1 MVNGNNR
8 LLLVHAGGSKTGST
22 AIQNFCELHAE
33 RLLEAGIFYGR
44 RLGIGSKYQM
54 GSGNGYP
61 LYQALAAGNSRDV
74 LELTQSHAAH
84 GRLGL
89 CSSEY
94 FAHSTVDDWLR
105 LEESC
110 DQSGLQ
116 LKVIFFVR
124 NVIPFLQS
132 AFDQAV
138 KRHGESASFT
148 LWSETS
154 EWQHV
159 QSLRVLAD
167 ALGPASISVVHYD
180 SALFTLIR
188 TFLGV
193 MGVDSSFEV
202 DADAASRTVNR
213 SLTSVERTA
222 MRRINATLGGMVAA
236 ELSDHLIYRR
246 PEMKA
251 QAEEV
256 EAATVRRLVE
266 RFEMDVQWINQHF
279 FAGQETVAVLPR
291 PASPSAAALGVA
303 PSDFEQERN
312 CLTDI
317 ADWCVAKL
325 KGSKADA
332 IDFVANRLRFIDWHN
347 GGNPL
352 IPPDF
357 DPVAYLLFNPDVL
370 AAGVPPYEHFILAG
384 HKEGRSH
391 KWPNSW

>member
-1 MVNGNNR
+1 MVNGNKR

-22 AIQNFCELHAE
+22 AIQNFCEMHAE
-33 RLLEAGIFYGR
+33 RLLEAGIFFGR

-61 LYQALAAGNSRDV
+61 LYQALAGGHSRDV

-94 FAHSTVDDWLR
+94 FAHSTVDEWHR

-110 DQSGLQ
+110 NQSGLQ

-138 KRHGESASFT
+138 KRHGESASFA

-159 QSLRVLAD
+159 QSLRVLAE
-167 ALGPASISVVHYD
+167 ALGPASITVVHYD
-180 SALFTLIR
+180 SAIFTLIR

-193 MGVDSSFEV
+193 MGVDSSFQV
-202 DADAASRTVNR
+202 AAEDESRTVNR
-213 SLTSVERTA
+213 SLTSVERTSL
-222 MRRINATLGGMVAA
+222 RRINATLGNTVAA

-256 EAATVRRLVE
+256 DAATVNRLIE
-266 RFEMDVQWINQHF
+266 RFETDVQWINRQF
-279 FAGQETVAVLPR
+279 FAGQEKVAVLPR
-291 PASPSAAALGVA
+291 PGSSSAAAGGVA
-303 PSDFEQERN
+303 VSDFEQERN

-317 ADWCVAKL
+317 ADWCVSRL
-325 KGSKADA
+325 KGSRADA
-332 IDFVANRLRFIDWHN
+332 IYFVANRLRCIDWHN
-347 GGNPL
+347 GGNSL
-352 IPPDF
+352 IPSDF

-370 AAGVPPYEHFILAG
+370 AAGAPPYEHFILAG

-391 KWPNSW
+391 KWPNS